1 MSKIENLVNSVSTER
16 KLYSDQLINISEAQ
30 AQWKPKPED
39 WNLIEITEHLFWAE
53 QGGIFGMW
61 KTINAIREGNM
72 ERILD
77 SKHKEMP
84 IQQIIELT
92 WQTKE
97 IVPPSAAPRMG
108 GTLSFWVASLNSLQD
123 VLNAF
128 GGDLQ
133 DNELRFQSQPHPI
146 SGALD
151 FQQRFE
157 FLSFHISHHREQ
169 CAKLIKEIDSTLRNE

>member
-1 MSKIENLVNSVSTER
+1 MDKIENLINDVFLER
-16 KLYSDQLINISEAQ
+16 KLFVEQLRDISEAQ
-30 AQWKPKPED
+30 AQLKSKPED

-61 KTINAIREGNM
+61 KTINAIREGQM
-72 ERILD
+72 ERKVD
-77 SKHKEMP
+77 SKHNNMP

-97 IVPPSAAPRMG
+97 IVPPSAAPRLG
-108 GTLSFWVASLNSLQD
+108 GTLSFWIASLNSLQD

-128 GGDLQ
+128 GSVLQ
-133 DNELRFQSQPHPI
+133 ENELRIQSQPHPI

-157 FLSFHISHHREQ
+157 FLAFHISRHREQ
-169 CAKLIKEIDSTLRNE
+169 CTQLINKINLSLNKE